1 LSQEQ
6 TNKQEASSFAVWVRM
21 MGYLKPYRGWAVV
34 AFLGIIGSTALMIA
48 IPIVLRDVIDI
59 GLQRGEG
66 SFMLAAGLLVVGLG
80 LLRGITGFIYRFYG
94 ERLSHYIAYDVRN
107 QVYDKVQNLSFSYH
121 DRSQTGT
128 LITRSISD
136 VDEIQRFFAFGLI
149 DGINTAILLV
159 GVIGVM
165 MVSSPLLAL
174 IALIPLIPLAVFSR
188 GFALK
193 VDPMWR
199 KIMERLQKLGNII
212 QENALGAEVV
222 RAFNREQYEID
233 KFKRDN
239 EHLYHERVSLIKEW
253 GTYLPLSAFIIA
265 FSTALVLFFGGLM
278 ERNGVAGVTVGV
290 VVAFNAYVLLIAQPI
305 RFLGF
310 IILLLTQAVS
320 SARRVFE
327 ILDAPTTITSKQDA
341 VAPETM
347 RGHVRF
353 ENVSFTYEGTTQE
366 VLHDINIDAQPG
378 QVVAVL
384 GPTGSGKSSLVNLIS
399 RFYDVNT
406 GRITVDGV
414 DLRDMDL
421 SYLRRHVGVV
431 LQQSL
436 LFSATVRENIAY
448 GRPEASEEEIVAA
461 AKAANA
467 HDFILEF
474 PNGYDTIVG
483 ERGVT
488 LSGGQKQR
496 VAIAR
501 ALLIN
506 PRILIL
512 DDSTSS
518 VDTRT
523 ERLIR
528 QALER
533 LMEGRTTFI
542 IAQRLNSV
550 QNADQI
556 LVLRDGRIVERGQHD
571 NLLEQDGYYT
581 EVYNL
586 QLADQ
591 ERVRKELAALGQ
603 LPKQTETDDRLATDE
618 FRAIIDQVGGD

>member
-1 LSQEQ
+1 MSGD
-6 TNKQEASSFAVWVRM
+6 THNQEASSYATWLRM
-21 MGYLKPYRGWAVV
+21 MSYLKPYRGWAVV
-34 AFLGIIGSTALMIA
+34 AFLGIVGSTALMVA

-80 LLRGITGFIYRFYG
+80 VLRGITGFIYRFYG
-94 ERLSHYIAYDVRN
+94 ERLSHYVAYDVRN

-149 DGINTAILLV
+149 DGVNTVILMV
-159 GVIGVM
+159 GVIAVM
-165 MVSSPLLAL
+165 FVSSPLLAV
-174 IALIPLIPLAVFSR
+174 IALIPLIPLAFFSW

-222 RAFNREQYEID
+222 RAFNRERYEIG
-233 KFKRDN
+233 KFEKDN
-239 EHLYHERVSLIKEW
+239 EHLYHERVNLIREW

-265 FSTALVLFFGGLM
+265 FSTVLVLFFGGLM
-278 ERNGVAGVTVGV
+278 ERNGFGGVTVGV

-327 ILDAPTTITSKQDA
+327 ILDAPTTITSKPDA
-341 VAPETM
+341 VKPEPM
-347 RGHVRF
+347 HGHVRF

-366 VLHDINIDAQPG
+366 VLRDISIDAQPG
-378 QVVAVL
+378 QVIAVL

-399 RFYDVNT
+399 RFYDVSA

-421 SYLRRHVGVV
+421 GYLRKNVGVV

-448 GRPEASEEEIVAA
+448 GRPDASEEEIVAA

-467 HDFILEF
+467 HDFIMEF
-474 PNGYDTIVG
+474 PDGYDTIVG

-533 LMEGRTTFI
+533 LMQGRTTFI
-542 IAQRLNSV
+542 IAQRLGSV
-550 QNADQI
+550 QSADQI
-556 LVLRDGRIVERGQHD
+556 LVLRDGGIAERGQHAD
-571 NLLEQDGYYT
+571 LLRENGYYT
-581 EVYNL
+581 EVYRL
-586 QLADQ
+586 QLEDQ
-591 ERVRKELAALGQ
+591 ERVRRELLALGQ
-603 LPKQTETDDRLATDE
+603 LPPQQEADDRLATDE
-618 FRAIIDQVGGD
+618 FRAIINQVGGD